1 MFSGATE
8 KDQWHKL
15 GWSRRPRWATQIN
28 FLTPTKFISRVCVSG
43 VKNVSFSKIWRA
55 LFSWYLRLEIRPF
68 ALLPT
73 ISGSEIYRILKKLLL
88 MIV

>member
-15 GWSRRPRWATQIN
+15 GHVGQDGQHKLIFSHQQNSYLACAYQ
-28 FLTPTKFISRVCVSG
+28 G